1 MTPWEEIRLKLNI
14 VDVIGEYLPVR
25 QFGATY
31 KVVCPFHKDKNPS
44 LVISPEK
51 GFWHCFGCGAGGD
64 VFKFVIDYEN
74 ISKKEALEKLAKKAG
89 VLLQS
94 NFKPKSNTQNSGE
107 SETQGNQVEEI
118 SSFELGYKYLD
129 WTAQVYHKL
138 LKKILSDRNHPVTKY
153 CLERH
158 LTEDIIDTFL
168 LGYAPSGNFLVQLAT
183 KHSLGLELLEEVGL
197 FKKVDSGF
205 KDKFSHRL
213 VIPVWDRFGKV
224 VGYTARILPDDRGD
238 RPKYLNSPQTNWFN
252 KSSLWYGY
260 HLNQKEIRKLKEVIV
275 VEGNMD
281 VIAAY
286 KSGLKNVLA
295 SQGTSFTENQLLLLK
310 PLQAKIKLAFDNDE
324 AGKVSGRK
332 FYLEATKIGLEVY
345 QVLIPEKFKDLDEYL
360 QDLEANKLN
369 PKTELKS
376 ISYLEFILQKL
387 ENDLRS
393 GDLETQKEAIANLLE
408 LLAVT
413 DRITQEHFLEKIS
426 ILTKKSRFALNGE
439 LQKIGRQK
447 PALME
452 HKEQKL
458 EVKNNDQVQNAVL
471 VAFQNLTAFYLQ
483 KKDTLEPT
491 KEVLAKKLLTSF
503 YTLLS
508 KIIPSLNSE
517 KTFEEYLQNNLP
529 IFDLILQTQSLQPE
543 NLQQNISVYLNSHLH
558 SFSLEPELQNI
569 WLATKNID
577 LDKIWE

>member
-14 VDVIGEYLPVR
+14 VDVIGDYLPVR

-94 NFKPKSNTQNSGE
+94 NFKPKSNNPQNS
-107 SETQGNQVEEI
+107 SEAQTQTEEI

-129 WTAQVYHKL
+129 WTAGIYHKL

-183 KHSLGLELLEEVGL
+183 KHSLGLELLAEVGL
-197 FKKVDSGF
+197 FKKIDSSF

-224 VGYTARILPDDRGD
+224 VGYTARVLPDDRGD
-238 RPKYLNSPQTNWFN
+238 RPKYLNSPQTDWFN

-286 KSGLKNVLA
+286 KTGLKNVLA
-295 SQGTSFTENQLLLLK
+295 SQGTSFTENQLQLLK

-324 AGKVSGRK
+324 AGKVSSRK

-360 QDLEANKLN
+360 IDLQANQMN

-387 ENDLRS
+387 ENNLRS
-393 GDLETQKEAIANLLE
+393 GSLEIQKEAIANLLE
-408 LLAVT
+408 LLAVN
-413 DRITQEHFLEKIS
+413 DRLTQEHFLEKIS
-426 ILTKKSRFALNGE
+426 ILSKKSRFALNGE

-447 PALME
+447 PILME

-483 KKDTLEPT
+483 KKDTLET
-491 KEVLAKKLLTSF
+491 EKELLANKLLTSF
-503 YTLLS
+503 YILLS
-508 KIIPSLNSE
+508 KIIPSLDAE
-517 KTFEEYLQNNLP
+517 KTFEEYLRNNLP
-529 IFDLILQTQSLQPE
+529 IFDLILQTQTLQPE

-558 SFSLEPELQNI
+558 SFSLEPELQQI
-569 WLATKNID
+569 WLTTKNID